1 MFCFSNLTEIKRE
14 ECNIPI
20 LLLISRFCQFDT
32 LIEITFLFIDHANV
46 QEFHFLSVI
55 KKGSNLMINPFV
67 IFITFLFLRQFNF
80 FTFDMTCLD
89 IPLHIICILY
99 KCANL
104 CFP

>member
-20 LLLISRFCQFDT
+20 LLLISRLCQFDT

-55 KKGSNLMINPFV
+55 K
-67 IFITFLFLRQFNF
+67 
-80 FTFDMTCLD
+80 
-89 IPLHIICILY
+89 
-99 KCANL
+99 
-104 CFP
+104 